1 MVCGQK
7 ARTGRIPGRLSGEG
21 SAEASMTTAN
31 EVAQWMLS
39 KIEKDGCIYQDDVVD
54 YLVKTENEGLLR
66 ENSDG
71 NLVVG
76 SHVLEAFRSLTE
88 KTVVW
93 VKPDRYWRFRVPEDE
108 PGREA
113 RG

>member
-1 MVCGQK
+1 
-7 ARTGRIPGRLSGEG
+7 
-21 SAEASMTTAN
+21 
-31 EVAQWMLS
+31 MLS
-39 KIEKDGCIYQDDVVD
+39 ELEQHGCIYQDDVVD
-54 YLVKTENEGLLR
+54 HLVRAKADSMLR

-76 SHVLEAFRSLTE
+76 KSVLDAFKKLTE
-88 KTVVW
+88 TTVVW
-93 VKPDRYWRFRVPEDE
+93 VKPDRYWRFRVAEDE

>member
-1 MVCGQK
+1 MRPEK
-7 ARTGRIPGRLSGEG
+7 IAD
-21 SAEASMTTAN
+21 
-31 EVAQWMLS
+31 WMLS
-39 KIEKDGCIYQDDVVD
+39 EVQKHGCIYQDDVVD
-54 YLVKTENEGLLR
+54 YLVRAKADDLLR

-76 SHVLEAFRSLTE
+76 QRVLSAFKAITE
-88 KTVVW
+88 TSVVW
-93 VKPDRYWRFRVPEDE
+93 VKPDRYWRFRVAEDE

>member
-1 MVCGQK
+1 MSTNSI
-7 ARTGRIPGRLSGEG
+7 AT
-21 SAEASMTTAN
+21 
-31 EVAQWMLS
+31 WMLS
-39 KIEKDGCIYQDDVVD
+39 QIDKHGCIYQDDVVD
-54 YLVKTENEGLLR
+54 YLVKTRNECFLR

-76 SHVLEAFRSLTE
+76 RAVLDAFRKLTE
-88 KTVVW
+88 STVVW
-93 VKPDRYWRFRVPEDE
+93 VKPDFYWRYRVPEDE

>member
-1 MVCGQK
+1 
-7 ARTGRIPGRLSGEG
+7 
-21 SAEASMTTAN
+21 MTPSD
-31 EVAQWMLS
+31 VAHWMSDQLQRY
-39 KIEKDGCIYQDDVVD
+39 GCIYQDDVVD
-54 YLVKTENEGLLR
+54 YLVRSKLEGFLR

-76 SHVLEAFRSLTE
+76 REILDAFKTLTQT
-88 KTVVW
+88 TVVW
-93 VKPDRYWRFRVPEDE
+93 VKPERYWRFRVAEDE

>member
-1 MVCGQK
+1 MDAAAAAK
-7 ARTGRIPGRLSGEG
+7 
-21 SAEASMTTAN
+21 
-31 EVAQWMLS
+31 WMLAQL
-39 KIEKDGCIYQDDVVD
+39 EREGCIYQDDVVD
-54 YLVKTENEGLLR
+54 HLVKAKADALLR

-76 SHVLEAFRSLTE
+76 RALLDAFKNLTE
-88 KTVVW
+88 TTVVW
-93 VKPDRYWRFRVPEDE
+93 VKPDRYWRWRVKEDE

>member
-1 MVCGQK
+1 ME
-7 ARTGRIPGRLSGEG
+7 PE
-21 SAEASMTTAN
+21 
-31 EVAQWMLS
+31 EVARWMLTQI
-39 KIEKDGCIYQDDVVD
+39 KNRDCIYQDDVVD
-54 YLVKTENEGLLR
+54 YLIKLKADHLLR
-66 ENSDG
+66 ENADG

-76 SHVLEAFRSLTE
+76 LAVLNAFKVIT
-88 KTVVW
+88 TMNVVW